1 VRTALQGPEELTKE
15 ISRVAAADFPGA
27 LTLTGTVERVA
38 LPFGPDHFETECG
51 IKVRGTQIRGF
62 AMKEERATLL
72 SPEVLRI
79 NLNQGAMSV
88 LLRFDGN
95 VGTVIPA
102 VAGFVAAVTV
112 QDGELVDVAYEP
124 SANSGRW
131 TEFEAKA
138 GEVRALR
145 AVAAS
150 ASQHGRFRL
159 DQEGSFD
166 IARKMQYAKGIDPT
180 LAIYAAYAYHDLQA
194 TDRIR
199 EMSRYQR
206 DDLGVTFFDLA
217 LLSRE
222 LAERDVRNID
232 HNIIPFVPL
241 FSQGWPLLA
250 ANRVRLHPSLDGVE
264 RTMRESVWSLF
275 DDRGINML
283 YAALMSK
290 EVR

>member
-1 VRTALQGPEELTKE
+1 
-15 ISRVAAADFPGA
+15 
-27 LTLTGTVERVA
+27 
-38 LPFGPDHFETECG
+38 
-51 IKVRGTQIRGF
+51 
-62 AMKEERATLL
+62 M
-72 SPEVLRI
+72 
-79 NLNQGAMSV
+79 
-88 LLRFDGN
+88 
-95 VGTVIPA
+95 IPA

-112 QDGELVDVAYEP
+112 KDGELVDVAYEP
-124 SANSGRW
+124 STNTWRW
-131 TEFEAKA
+131 NEFNQKA
-138 GEVRALR
+138 DEVRALR

-159 DQEGSFD
+159 DQEGALN

-206 DDLGVTFFDLA
+206 EDLGVTFFDLA

-222 LAERDVRNID
+222 LVEKDVRRGDAKIV
-232 HNIIPFVPL
+232 PFVPL
-241 FSQGWPLLA
+241 FSQGWPLLM
-250 ANRVRLHPSLDGVE
+250 ANRVRLHPALDGIQ

-275 DDRGINML
+275 DSEGLDKLQHVLLSG
-283 YAALMSK
+283 

>member
-1 VRTALQGPEELTKE
+1 
-15 ISRVAAADFPGA
+15 VAAADFPGA
-27 LTLTGTVERVA
+27 KMLTETVEQVA

-51 IKVRGTQIRGF
+51 IKVRGTQILEY
-62 AMKEERATLL
+62 AMGEDRASLL
-72 SPEVLRI
+72 NPEILRI

-88 LLRFDGN
+88 LLRFEGN
-95 VGTVIPA
+95 IGTVIPA

-112 QDGELVDVAYEP
+112 QNGELVDVAYEP
-124 SANSGRW
+124 STNTWRW
-131 TEFEAKA
+131 SEFTKKA
-138 GEVRALR
+138 DEVRALR

-159 DQEGSFD
+159 DQEGALN

-222 LAERDVRNID
+222 LVEKDIRRDNVKIV
-232 HNIIPFVPL
+232 PFVPL
-241 FSQGWPLLA
+241 FSQGWPLLT
-250 ANRVRLHPSLDGVE
+250 ANRVRLHPALDGVE

-275 DDRGINML
+275 DSQGLDML
-283 YAALMSK
+283 HRALMSK